1 LTSERK
7 PEAWIDR
14 EVAIHFIDQR
24 ELLAILIDVREFGF
38 VYEMLDSDM
47 QIFTPWG
54 AVLWMRPPGDDAE
67 IMRHAE
73 LGELD

>member
-14 EVAIHFIDQR
+14 EVAIHFVDHR

-38 VYEMLDSDM
+38 VYEMLDSEM
-47 QIFTPWG
+47 QIFTPWS
-54 AVLWMRPPGDDAE
+54 AVLWMRPPGEEAE
-67 IMRHAE
+67 IMRRGE

>member
-1 LTSERK
+1 
-7 PEAWIDR
+7 
-14 EVAIHFIDQR
+14 
-24 ELLAILIDVREFGF
+24 LAILIDVREFGF

-67 IMRHAE
+67 
-73 LGELD
+73 LGGA